1 MFSVL
6 AGRRLASGPPA
17 KAGLA
22 RVPASRAPRPPNA
35 SAHLVSRP
43 SSARRSRAALASAQP
58 RAVPLPVA
66 APRRDRG
73 RELPPRGDH
82 VPASP
87 AARQPWPGTA
97 PTRPP
102 SSAGVRALAHSRPAL
117 PPLLLHS
124 RELRALPSPR
134 SSSAGVQL
142 KHHRTILQFLVPR
155 APPRLPRSR
164 ARTCSAFRA
173 QVGPPRA
180 SPPASMAPPCTA
192 AVERPFSFPLQ
203 PRIATLSSSLSPRAS
218 PALALW
224 RCRGRRRP
232 LAAGRAAPPR
242 QRAPRHGASP
252 RLAKPARQSGRGPKP
267 CQAAA
272 LLLFARAAQAESG
285 HGPVPF
291 RRPAQ

>member
-35 SAHLVSRP
+35 SAHLASRP

-87 AARQPWPGTA
+87 AARQLRPDTA

-102 SSAGVRALAHSRPAL
+102 STAGARALAHSRP
-117 PPLLLHS
+117 S
-124 RELRALPSPR
+124 CLPSPPE
-134 SSSAGVQL
+134 
-142 KHHRTILQFLVPR
+142 PR
-155 APPRLPRSR
+155 APS
-164 ARTCSAFRA
+164 SALA
-173 QVGPPRA
+173 APTH
-180 SPPASMAPPCTA
+180 PPARFTA
-192 AVERPFSFPLQ
+192 
-203 PRIATLSSSLSPRAS
+203 
-218 PALALW
+218 
-224 RCRGRRRP
+224 G
-232 LAAGRAAPPR
+232 APPR
-242 QRAPRHGASP
+242 PAIKHQQL
-252 RLAKPARQSGRGPKP
+252 RLALRH
-267 CQAAA
+267 
-272 LLLFARAAQAESG
+272 LVLVV
-285 HGPVPF
+285 VPSF
-291 RRPAQ
+291 EPR